1 MKLWF
6 IATAFT
12 LLLLCNDACALKGTW
27 RGKLVFGQTE
37 LPLVFNFSEN
47 AEGQTECTLD
57 SPLQGAKGIPT
68 LVQFCTVDSIALEC
82 RTIGASFNGRISND
96 RISGKFAQRGMAFPL
111 TLTLDASQEERR
123 PQTPK
128 PPFPYTVIDT
138 VFTAPDGARLSAT
151 LTLPVAYKNKRI
163 PAVVMVTGSGPQ
175 NRDEELFEHKPFAV
189 IADYLARN
197 GVASLRYDDRGTG
210 KSTGD
215 FQKATTY
222 VFKDDAKNGIDF
234 LRKFKG
240 IGKVGV
246 LGHSEGGTI
255 AFLLGGEKQA
265 DFIISLAGMAETGK
279 ETLMKQNIRSL
290 DKAGI
295 TGKDK
300 ENSVAL
306 LDLLFDTMAEQQRNR
321 VITSINPDS
330 LARANGIS
338 VPPAV
343 MASLRVAQKART
355 PWFDAILTLNPR
367 ESLSKI
373 ECALLAIN
381 GDKDTQVE
389 AETNLAVI
397 KKLVPRA
404 VARKMPSLNHL
415 MQRATTGEVSEYGE
429 IRETISPEVLAMM
442 LDFILTLP

>member
-1 MKLWF
+1 MKLLL
-6 IATAFT
+6 IATMFMALF
-12 LLLLCNDACALKGTW
+12 LCNDACTLKGTW

-68 LVQFCTVDSIALEC
+68 IVQFCTADSVAIEC
-82 RTIGASFNGRISND
+82 RTIGASFNGSISNGE
-96 RISGKFAQRGMAFPL
+96 IAGKFTQRGMSFPL
-111 TLTLDASQEERR
+111 TLIPDEPLEKRR

-138 VFTAPDGARLSAT
+138 VFMAPDGARLSAT
-151 LTLPVAYKNKRI
+151 LTLPVACKNKDV
-163 PAVVMVTGSGPQ
+163 PAVIMVTGSGPQ

-215 FQKATTY
+215 FQKGTTY
-222 VFKDDAKNGIDF
+222 IFKDDAKSGIDF
-234 LRKFKG
+234 LRKFKD

-246 LGHSEGGTI
+246 LGHSEGATI
-255 AFLLGGEKQA
+255 AFLLGGEKKT
-265 DFIISLAGMAETGK
+265 DFIISLAGMAVTGK
-279 ETLMKQNIRSL
+279 EALMKQNIRSL
-290 DKAGI
+290 EQAGI

-306 LDLLFDTMAEQQRNR
+306 LSLLFDTMAEQRRNG
-321 VITSINPDS
+321 VVTSINPDS
-330 LARANGIS
+330 LAQANGIS
-338 VPPAV
+338 VPPV
-343 MASLRVAQKART
+343 VVASLRVAQKMRT
-355 PWFDAILTLNPR
+355 PWFDTILTLNPR

-373 ECALLAIN
+373 ECAVLAIN

-389 AETNLAVI
+389 AEANLAVI
-397 KKLVPRA
+397 KELVPKA
-404 VARKMPSLNHL
+404 VVRKMPSLNHL

-429 IRETISPEVLAMM
+429 IRETISPEVLDMI
-442 LDFILTLP
+442 LEFIVALL